1 MALLEVENLQTHF
14 RTPGGINRAVDGVSF
29 HVNEGET
36 LAIVG
41 ESGCGKS
48 VTSMSLMRLI
58 PEPPGRI
65 AGAVRFAGRDLLQL
79 SDREM
84 RAIRGND
91 ISMIFQEPMTS
102 LNPVLTVGRQI
113 RETLM
118 IHQGL
123 DKQAAEAHAIEMLT
137 LVGIPEPKRRVREY
151 PHQLSGGMRQR
162 VMIAIALACNP
173 KLLIADEPTTA
184 LDVTIQAQIL
194 KLMLDLKRRV
204 GAAIILITHDLGV
217 VAEIA
222 ERVMVMY
229 AGRKVEEAPVAE
241 LFRSPRHPY
250 TQGLLG
256 AVPRLGS
263 SLTGTARR
271 LAEIPGQVPDLRK
284 PIIGCVF
291 AGRCALATD
300 LCRQYAPGLEEKAP
314 RHVAACHYSPPRG
327 PSRHEPSAAPG
338 QRPQEAF
345 SGQKGPVRPQVRICL
360 CRRRCLVRN
369 REGRDAVAGRRVR
382 LRQVDGRPRHPAA
395 VRHHRGPG
403 DPRRSAHR
411 RRPSNTMRQL
421 RRRVQVVFQDPF
433 SSLNPRMRVRDI
445 LAEPIRNFG
454 LAKSATDLETRVTA
468 LMDTVRL
475 PREALNRRPH
485 EFSGGQRQRIGIARA
500 LAAEPELIVCDE
512 AVSALDVSV
521 KAQIV
526 NLLQDLQ
533 REFGLA
539 LLFISHDLA
548 IVEHMTHRVA
558 VMYLGKI
565 VEVAPRREIFAA
577 PRHPYTKA
585 LLSAVPLP
593 EPGAQRN
600 PIILKGDVPSPINPP
615 SGCRFHTRCP
625 YVFDRCR
632 TEEPTLRST
641 GPEQWV
647 ACHLE
652 EAP

>member
-1 MALLEVENLQTHF
+1 MSPPLLQVNDLKKHF
-14 RTPGGINRAVDGVSF
+14 PVKKGLFQRKSEFVYAVDGVSF
-29 HVNEGET
+29 EIARGET
-36 LAIVG
+36 LSLVG

-48 VTSMSLMRLI
+48 
-58 PEPPGRI
+58 
-65 AGAVRFAGRDLLQL
+65 
-79 SDREM
+79 
-84 RAIRGND
+84 
-91 ISMIFQEPMTS
+91 
-102 LNPVLTVGRQI
+102 TVGR
-113 RETLM
+113 
-118 IHQGL
+118 
-123 DKQAAEAHAIEMLT
+123 AILR
-137 LVGIPEPKRRVREY
+137 LF
-151 PHQLSGGMRQR
+151 
-162 VMIAIALACNP
+162 
-173 KLLIADEPTTA
+173 D
-184 LDVTIQAQIL
+184 
-194 KLMLDLKRRV
+194 
-204 GAAIILITHDLGV
+204 IT
-217 VAEIA
+217 
-222 ERVMVMY
+222 
-229 AGRKVEEAPVAE
+229 
-241 LFRSPRHPY
+241 S
-250 TQGLLG
+250 
-256 AVPRLGS
+256 
-263 SLTGTARR
+263 
-271 LAEIPGQVPDLRK
+271 GQVILDGQR
-284 PIIGCVF
+284 I
-291 AGRCALATD
+291 D
-300 LCRQYAPGLEEKAP
+300 D
-314 RHVAACHYSPPRG
+314 
-327 PSRHEPSAAPG
+327 AAP
-338 QRPQEAF
+338 
-345 SGQKGPVRPQVRICL
+345 
-360 CRRRCLVRN
+360 
-369 REGRDAVAGRRVR
+369 
-382 LRQVDGRPRHPAA
+382 
-395 VRHHRGPG
+395 
-403 DPRRSAHR
+403 
-411 RRPSNTMRQL
+411 NTMRQM

-454 LAKSATDLETRVTA
+454 LAKSAEDLEVRVTA

-577 PRHPYTKA
+577 PRHPYTRA

-615 SGCRFHTRCP
+615 KGCRFHTRCP
-625 YVFDRCR
+625 LVFDRCR
-632 TEEPTLRST
+632 VEEPTLRSA

-652 EAP
+652 DGTAATGS